1 MTSGNNS
8 QSGRLPGNG
17 SNPTQMQ
24 RSGPTSFRCDVG
36 GEWKPLDGFSKRFQK
51 MSLKPR
57 FDPARSGMI
66 CRVHSGEP
74 ALEAKCNGPCGRVL
88 PLNSFSK
95 SSRSKGVHLCI
106 QCQSWISTQDAEDG
120 RTPIAAPSHE
130 RDFDEQINGVRLP
143 LVPDLYA
150 EYAGLD
156 EDDDYDEELIGPT
169 NGMAAN
175 SFRYGLSEASSCL
188 EDTASVAATTA
199 KTSSLECRDRLAPP
213 HLWSGRARGGAP
225 SDGKGISAATSDW
238 VPPHLR
244 GARPLSPK
252 LEDAPALPATYDAVH
267 DMSNT
272 RDQWAQGVK
281 ARDQVSS
288 LMAFSE
294 MGPSRHRNSAAL
306 QENCPSDQS
315 TAYSSNEYYKSK
327 RDLKNAQF
335 PAQLGRVLRSETS
348 TGPHKHRTSSP
359 SAVGQTSRRDKWGK
373 ASESRLKASDL
384 QSISTATTFR
394 QEQANQP
401 MYNAW
406 DHTGARHTRPRPPPS
421 TIDGTDSVFEAVAA
435 QECPTPFM
443 GGFARGF
450 AAQRNLNGQDDSDDD
465 FQNAL
470 RTMKLAEQKIVYNC
484 DCEHSDDEDVM

>member
-1 MTSGNNS
+1 MSNANNS
-8 QSGRLPGNG
+8 PSGRFPGNG
-17 SNPTQMQ
+17 SNLDQMQ
-24 RSGPTSFRCDVG
+24 RSGPRSFRCDVG

-51 MSLKPR
+51 MSVKPR

-74 ALEAKCNGPCGRVL
+74 ALEAKCSGPCGRVL

-106 QCQSWISTQDAEDG
+106 QCQSWISTQDAENG

-130 RDFDEQINGVRLP
+130 RDFDEQIKGIHLP
-143 LVPDLYA
+143 LVPDLHAKYL
-150 EYAGLD
+150 GLD
-156 EDDDYDEELIGPT
+156 EDDDYVEELTGPIS
-169 NGMAAN
+169 GMAAN
-175 SFRYGLSEASSCL
+175 SFRYGLSEVSSCL
-188 EDTASVAATTA
+188 EDTASAAATTA
-199 KTSSLECRDRLAPP
+199 NMSSLECTDRLAPP
-213 HLWSGRARGGAP
+213 HLSSGRVYGGSP

-252 LEDAPALPATYDAVH
+252 LEDAPASPGAVH
-267 DMSNT
+267 DVSNT

-288 LMAFSE
+288 LIAFSE
-294 MGPSRHRNSAAL
+294 MGLSRRRNLTAR

-327 RDLKNAQF
+327 RDPKNTQS
-335 PAQLGRVLRSETS
+335 PAQLGRMLRSETS
-348 TGPHKHRTSSP
+348 MGPYQHRTSSP
-359 SAVGQTSRRDKWGK
+359 RTFGQISRREKWGK

-435 QECPTPFM
+435 QECPTPFV

-450 AAQRNLNGQDDSDDD
+450 
-465 FQNAL
+465 NAL
-470 RTMKLAEQKIVYNC
+470 RTMKLSEQKIVYNF
-484 DCEHSDDEDVM
+484 DCEHSDDEDAM